1 MKFNLLITSFDNL
14 ITSVKDQTLKNIVF
28 NIFPNTASDI
38 INLKS
43 DYINSTDLT
52 LNIYNV
58 MGVLVKT
65 MMLKQN
71 NRKSKT
77 DNSKISM
84 ILTSF

>member
-1 MKFNLLITSFDNL
+1 MKLILLITSFDNH
-14 ITSVKDQTLKNIVF
+14 IASVKDQIYKNTVF
-28 NIFPNTASDI
+28 NIFPNPASYI